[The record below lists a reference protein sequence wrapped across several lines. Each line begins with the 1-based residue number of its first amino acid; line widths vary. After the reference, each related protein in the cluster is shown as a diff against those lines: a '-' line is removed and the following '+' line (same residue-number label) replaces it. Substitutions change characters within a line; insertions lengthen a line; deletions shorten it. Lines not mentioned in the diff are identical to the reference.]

1 VTARTETQGKVVEES
16 RLYQLWSAIGDT
28 EALLKAILE
37 ESIEAVNATRGTI
50 SLVDYRTGELVTKF
64 AAGAGWSEGGIQGAG
79 RVTREGGELRFK
91 ITNEPG
97 NSISSY
103 VAYTGAPYICPDVTK
118 DPYYYPLFPDTRSE
132 LAVPLIGRGGRVIG
146 VLNVE
151 SEKVNAF
158 GKNEAK
164 VLSALASM
172 AAFALSL
179 VTHQNREKALI
190 ELGKELA
197 ATPDIDTL
205 LEKVTE
211 VAAQLLDADDCSL
224 FLLDKSI
231 NRLVLRASRGLL
243 RSMVGKAT
251 YRLGEGLTGWVALNN
266 KPARINGVIGDP
278 RWKGLYLELK
288 PEEISAFMAVP
299 IRGRKEVMGV
309 LRVLRKKASP
319 SAPHYLFS
327 EEDEELLFTLASQ
340 LGAALEREELQRRLF
355 TMQHIATVGEM
366 AARTAHMIGNKVFAM
381 KGALKELNLQLSNLS
396 LSESTQRLLSS
407 MERSLYEIEI
417 LLQDLRDF
425 VKATQLNLQPLCL
438 SDLVEELVR
447 DYQQE
452 FPQISFELQ
461 VDDREVW
468 VKGDPE
474 KLRSAISELIE
485 NSVHFLK
492 EGGKITVRL
501 TKSTWVG
508 QKHARLI
515 IRDTGPGIP
524 EKLKEQI
531 FQPFFT
537 TRAKGMG
544 LGLAIVKGIIDAH
557 GGTIEERGREGE
569 GALFIITIPAIEPT
583 QGGETDGTNF
593 GRGR

>member
-1 VTARTETQGKVVEES
+1 MQQNYGSERREWRRKGVATQTEMKEKSIEDS
-16 RLYQLWSAIGDT
+16 RLYQLWTAITDT
-28 EALLKAILE
+28 DALLKAILE
-37 ESIEAVNATRGTI
+37 ESLDVVNATRGTI

-64 AAGAGWSEGGIQGAG
+64 VAGAGWTEERA
-79 RVTREGGELRFK
+79 ELRFK
-91 ITNEPG
+91 ITHEPG

-103 VAYTGAPYICPDVTK
+103 VAYSGVPYICLDVTK

-132 LAVPLIGRGGRVIG
+132 LAVPLMGRGGRVLG

-158 GKNEAK
+158 GTNELK
-164 VLSALASM
+164 VLSVLASI

-179 VTHQNREKALI
+179 ATYQTREKALI

-205 LEKVTE
+205 LERVTE
-211 VAAQLLDADDCSL
+211 VASRLLDADDCSL

-266 KPARINGVIGDP
+266 KPARINGVVNDP

-299 IRGRKEVMGV
+299 VRGRNEVMGV
-309 LRVLRKKASP
+309 LRVLRKKAHP
-319 SAPHYLFS
+319 SAPYYLFS
-327 EEDEELLFTLASQ
+327 EEDEELLFTLANQ

-355 TMQHIATVGEM
+355 TMQHIATIGEL

-381 KGALKELNLQLSNLS
+381 KGALKELGLQLNNLNI
-396 LSESTQRLLSS
+396 SESIQRLLGSA
-407 MERSLYEIEI
+407 ERALYEIET

-425 VKATQLNLQPLCL
+425 VKATQLNLQPVCL
-438 SDLVEELVR
+438 SDLVKELVQ
-447 DYQQE
+447 DYAQE

-461 VDDREVW
+461 MDEQPIW
-468 VKGDPE
+468 VKGDE
-474 KLRSAISELIE
+474 DKLRSAIGELIE

-524 EKLKEQI
+524 EKIKEQI

-544 LGLAIVKGIIDAH
+544 LGLAIVKGIVDAH

-569 GALFIITIPAIEPT
+569 GALFIITLPAIEPM
-583 QGGETDGTNF
+583 QGGEN
-593 GRGR
+593 

>member
-1 VTARTETQGKVVEES
+1 MQTEEKERLIQDS
-16 RLYQLWSAIGDT
+16 RLYQLWSAITDT
-28 EALLKAILE
+28 KALLKAILE
-37 ESIEAVNATRGTI
+37 ESLEAVSATRGTI
-50 SLVDYRTGELVTKF
+50 SLVDYRTGELVTVLV
-64 AAGAGWSEGGIQGAG
+64 AGIGWSEEN
-79 RVTREGGELRFK
+79 RELRFK
-91 ITNEPG
+91 ITHEPG

-103 VAYTGAPYICPDVTK
+103 VAYSGMPYICPDVTK
-118 DPYYYPLFPDTRSE
+118 DPYYYSIFSDTRSE
-132 LAVPLIGRGGRVIG
+132 LAVPLIGRGKRVIG

-158 GKNEAK
+158 GKYEAK
-164 VLSALASM
+164 VLSALASI

-179 VTHQNREKALI
+179 ATHQTREKALI

-211 VAAQLLDADDCSL
+211 VASQLLDADDCSL

-243 RSMVGKAT
+243 RSLVGKAT

-266 KPARINGVIGDP
+266 KPARLNGVVGDP

-299 IRGRKEVMGV
+299 VRGRNEVMGV
-309 LRVLRKKASP
+309 LRALRKKLNP

-340 LGAALEREELQRRLF
+340 LGAVLEREELQKRLF
-355 TMQHIATVGEM
+355 TMQHIATIGEL

-381 KGALKELNLQLSNLS
+381 KGALKELGLQLNNFP
-396 LSESTQRLLSS
+396 LSESTQRLLRS
-407 MERSLYEIEI
+407 MERALYEVET

-438 SDLVEELVR
+438 SDLVKELVQ
-447 DYQQE
+447 DYAQE
-452 FPQISFELQ
+452 FPHISFELQ
-461 VDDREVW
+461 MDDWTVW
-468 VKGDPE
+468 VKGDAE

-508 QKHARLI
+508 QRLARLI
-515 IRDTGPGIP
+515 VRDNGPGIP
-524 EKLKEQI
+524 EKMKEQI

-544 LGLAIVKGIIDAH
+544 LGLAIVKGVIDAH

-569 GALFIITIPAIEPT
+569 GALFIITLPAIEPT
-583 QGGETDGTNF
+583 QGGENRWEKF
-593 GRGR
+593 